1 MTDPKALTSLQ
12 LAVLRVLWDAGEAT
26 VNTMVERLAGERD
39 LAPTTVATLLTRLE
53 KRGYVAR
60 RRDGRQYLYRSLVEL
75 EEARRTRVDELA
87 ADLFEGDVSHL
98 VHHLLSRSELAAG
111 DLERVKA
118 LINAAEAGPATAGSS
133 GSETGEPGLAAQRR
147 KPSGSRKTEG
157 GSL

>member
-1 MTDPKALTSLQ
+1 MTDPKTLTSLQ

-118 LINAAEAGPATAGSS
+118 LIESAESGGSGPTDGSS
-133 GSETGEPGLAAQRR
+133 Q
-147 KPSGSRKTEG
+147 G
-157 GSL
+157 GQL